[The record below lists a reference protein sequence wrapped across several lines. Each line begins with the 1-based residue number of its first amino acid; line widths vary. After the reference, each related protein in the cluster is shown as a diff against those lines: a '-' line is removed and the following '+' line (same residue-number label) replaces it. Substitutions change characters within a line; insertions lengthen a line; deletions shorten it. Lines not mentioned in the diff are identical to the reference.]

1 MGHYPRHWH
10 GMIML
15 AGDDRAV
22 MRLIDESRSGEGRAV
37 YATTLRCVFCGTE
50 YPLIHRGSCTR
61 CARSGEESALH
72 ETLAVQYDVAALKR
86 RLDRDELARR
96 PPDLWRYREL
106 LPIVDPA
113 FRVELGAGGTRLVPL
128 TRIAEAVEGR
138 RLLVKVE
145 GSNPTGSF
153 KDRPSGVAA
162 SVALE
167 QGARGLACQSSGNI
181 GSAMA
186 TAAAKAGVLAL
197 VLLLAAAGLTG
208 QGASVNVEKYV
219 QISAYGARVLTPIGN
234 LRHLYALAD
243 RIEAELG
250 WSFLHNMQV
259 YQSDGNKTTAFE
271 ICEQLGWQAPAAV
284 FVPTGTGTD
293 LFGIWQGFVLF
304 KELGFIDTLPRMYA
318 VQPMG
323 AASLV
328 AAWEAH
334 QAIPSVLERI
344 EPNLAPPISHR
355 VSGYHAYKAIQESG
369 GGAVAV
375 ADGDM
380 LAAMK
385 DLASYEGIYAE
396 MASAAALAGIRRALA
411 LGLLETEE
419 MRQGGIVGIL
429 TSHGLKNS
437 LALTQVFPPQT
448 KVEGTWE
455 ALCSYLKLKK
465 VELQK

>member
-1 MGHYPRHWH
+1 M
-10 GMIML
+10 
-15 AGDDRAV
+15 
-22 MRLIDESRSGEGRAV
+22 
-37 YATTLRCVFCGTE
+37 YATTQRCVFCGTE
-50 YPLIHRGSCTR
+50 YPLTHRGSCTR
-61 CARSGEESALH
+61 CAVPGEESALL
-72 ETLAVQYDVAALKR
+72 ETLGVQYDVTALKR
-86 RLDRDELARR
+86 QLDREELARR
-96 PPDLWRYREL
+96 PAGLWRYREL
-106 LPIVDPA
+106 LPVVNPA
-113 FRVELGAGGTRLVPL
+113 FRIELGAGGTRLVPL
-128 TRIAEAVEGR
+128 TRINEALKGL
-138 RLLVKVE
+138 RLLMKVE

-153 KDRPSGVAA
+153 KDRPIGVAT

-167 QGARGLACQSSGNI
+167 QGARGLACLTSGNI

-186 TAAAKAGVLAL
+186 AVAAKADVPAL
-197 VLLLAAAGLTG
+197 VLLLGAAGLAD
-208 QGASVNVEKYV
+208 QGTSVNVEKYV
-219 QISAYGARVLTPIGN
+219 QISAYGARVVTPMGN
-234 LRHLYALAD
+234 LGQLYALAD
-243 RIEAELG
+243 RIEIELG
-250 WSFLHNMQV
+250 WSFLHNVQA
-259 YQSDGNKTTAFE
+259 YQTDGDKTTAFE

-284 FVPTGTGTD
+284 FVPTGTGTN
-293 LFGIWQGFVLF
+293 LFGLWQGFVLF
-304 KELGFIDTLPRMYA
+304 KELGFIDTLPRMFA

-355 VSGYHAYKAIQESG
+355 VSGYHAYKAMQESG

-375 ADGDM
+375 TDGEM

-385 DLASYEGIYAE
+385 DLAAYEGIYTE

-411 LGLLETEE
+411 LDLLETEE
-419 MRQGGIVGIL
+419 IRQGGIVGIL

-455 ALCSYLKLKK
+455 ALRSYLELKK